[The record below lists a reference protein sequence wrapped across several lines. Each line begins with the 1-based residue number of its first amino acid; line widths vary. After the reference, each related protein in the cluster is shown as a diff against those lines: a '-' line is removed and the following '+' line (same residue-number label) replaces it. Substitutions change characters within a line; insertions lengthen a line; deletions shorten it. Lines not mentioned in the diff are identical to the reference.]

1 MTQDALDAW
10 VYDGGDGGDEEEEE
24 EEDDGRMMKVADLR
38 AKAFERAHLSFCEM
52 CLQHFHQERG
62 ISVRWL
68 GEKIAH
74 PDGRDVYSVCS
85 VCEHRPGVD
94 I

>member
-10 VYDGGDGGDEEEEE
+10 VYDGGDGGDGGDEEE
-24 EEDDGRMMKVADLR
+24 EEDRMGKAEDLR
-38 AKAFERAHLSFCEM
+38 AQAFERAHLSFCEM
-52 CLQHFHQERG
+52 CLKHFHQERG

-68 GEKIAH
+68 DEKIAD

-85 VCEHRPGVD
+85 LCEHRPGVD